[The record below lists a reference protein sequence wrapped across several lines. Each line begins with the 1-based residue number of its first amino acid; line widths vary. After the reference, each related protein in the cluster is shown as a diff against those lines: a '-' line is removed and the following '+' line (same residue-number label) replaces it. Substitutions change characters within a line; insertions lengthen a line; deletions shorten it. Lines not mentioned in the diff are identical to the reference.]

1 MGQKKFSYVLFFFF
15 FFVTSFKKLWGS
27 EYKIFKLAIRKIWK
41 KNKENPLKYMTSINK
56 KIDVFETVAAA
67 FVITMG
73 KRMCS
78 YLYGNFSCNRI
89 LYLFESTFLE
99 FGQISAIIFM
109 KEFISLTMV
118 AVKIGKRQFLSY
130 HSNGFYEDEKL
141 HQKLESYRF
150 KLPLQK
156 LAWLVQFTVR

>member
-1 MGQKKFSYVLFFFF
+1 MRVWVQNIQTSHQEDLKK
-15 FFVTSFKKLWGS
+15 
-27 EYKIFKLAIRKIWK
+27 IRKIHSSIWQILIK
-41 KNKENPLKYMTSINK
+41 KLMC
-56 KIDVFETVAAA
+56 FETVAAA

-73 KRMCS
+73 KRICS
-78 YLYGNFSCNRI
+78 YLYGNFSCNKI

-99 FGQISAIIFM
+99 FGLISSIIFM

-130 HSNGFYEDEKL
+130 RSNGCYDEEKF

-156 LAWLVQFTVR
+156 LAWLVQCRVR